1 MKNNSKLILLLTV
14 IGFLVLVASA
24 FYFGAPLFGWIVVVA
39 IFAIFLGSQWRDFKL
54 MKQIEKEREVLKAH
68 SNGLILD
75 KIEPGI
81 VGDRIAVVKRLAA
94 HKVPFSSQLVT
105 EILDVKATV
114 QVGRSMG
121 GVVVLLGLLG
131 TFFGLMLA
139 VSTAG
144 AAIDNSTTQNTLDSI
159 QSIFSSMKGIFGTS
173 LCGLFSALV
182 LNASHA
188 LVEKENSDFV
198 SDLDKFTLL
207 ELIPTFSVQEKSSDS
222 HVHEL
227 MAALAENM
235 QKNQEATLASISET
249 FISLQ
254 KESVQSI
261 TQVTQNQSKSLEEF
275 LSQMQKNWSSMEHF
289 ASDEIK
295 KSIQQM
301 ASTFAE
307 TISGQVNA
315 LKEQSNAFIQSLKEE
330 SLRSSQSFASSMEA
344 TQAKQLEGV
353 EHLRSIASR
362 VIEKTEVDA
371 SAFSSSIQKEFG
383 ALAEKIGV
391 EFSQLTESSSALAEV
406 QKRLVTDVESRT
418 TKELEAAD
426 VLANNISEAATL
438 MRVNQSEFAANLEV
452 LRRGLETVI
461 EKLSGDTAEHEDE
474 NNFMEQLQAS
484 LQAFHERASEVLME
498 NAVKTQEILLE
509 VLEQAQRVSAASNV
523 KSEG

>member
-14 IGFLVLVASA
+14 LGFTVLLASA

-39 IFAIFLGSQWRDFKL
+39 IFAIFLGSQWRDYKL
-54 MKQIEKEREVLKAH
+54 MQMIETERINLKVH
-68 SNGLILD
+68 SNGLLPD
-75 KIEPGI
+75 KVQPGI

-105 EILDVKATV
+105 EILDAKASV

-144 AAIDNSTTQNTLDSI
+144 SALDNSTTENTLITI

-188 LVEKENSDFV
+188 LVEKENTEFV

-207 ELIPTFSVQEKSSDS
+207 ELIPSFSIEEKSSDS

-235 QKNQEATLASISET
+235 KKNQEATLASISET
-249 FISLQ
+249 FVTLQ
-254 KESVQSI
+254 KESVESL
-261 TQVTQNQSKSLEEF
+261 TQVTQNQSKSLESF
-275 LSQMQKNWSSMEHF
+275 LTQAQTKWASMEHF

-295 KSIQQM
+295 KSIQEM
-301 ASTFAE
+301 SSTFAE
-307 TISGQVNA
+307 TVSSQVNA
-315 LKEQSNAFIQSLKEE
+315 LKEGASAFINAIKEE
-330 SLRSSQSFASSMEA
+330 STQFTQSLSTTAEA

-353 EHLRSIASR
+353 EHLRTLASR
-362 VIEKTEVDA
+362 VSEKAEAGSSEFA
-371 SAFSSSIQKEFG
+371 SAIQNEFNT
-383 ALAEKIGV
+383 LADKICV
-391 EFSQLTESSSALAEV
+391 QFKQLTESSTALVEA

>member
-24 FYFGAPLFGWIVVVA
+24 FYFGAPLFGWIIVVA

-54 MKQIEKEREVLKAH
+54 MKQIEIEREILKIH

-75 KIEPGI
+75 KTQPGM

-173 LCGLFSALV
+173 LCGLFAALV
-182 LNASHA
+182 LNATHS
-188 LVEKENSDFV
+188 LLEKENSDFV

-207 ELIPTFSVQEKSSDS
+207 ELLPAFNVQEKSSDS
-222 HVHEL
+222 HIHEL
-227 MAALAENM
+227 MASLAQDM
-235 QKNQEATLASISET
+235 KKNQEATLASISET
-249 FISLQ
+249 FVSLQ
-254 KESVQSI
+254 KESVQSL
-261 TQVTQNQSKSLEEF
+261 TEVTQNQSKSLESF
-275 LSQMQKNWSSMEHF
+275 LTQAQTKWASMEHF
-289 ASDEIK
+289 ASDEIG
-295 KSIQQM
+295 KSIQQL
-301 ASTFAE
+301 SNSFAE
-307 TISGQVNA
+307 TISGQA
-315 LKEQSNAFIQSLKEE
+315 TLLKEQSSAIIQSIKEESTQFIQSL
-330 SLRSSQSFASSMEA
+330 STTVEA

-353 EHLRSIASR
+353 EHLRTLATHVSEKAEAS
-362 VIEKTEVDA
+362 
-371 SAFSSSIQKEFG
+371 SSQFSSAIQNEFNT
-383 ALAEKIGV
+383 LADKICV
-391 EFSQLTESSSALAEV
+391 QFKQLTESSNALVEA

-474 NNFMEQLQAS
+474 NSFMEQLQAS

>member
-75 KIEPGI
+75 KKVPGI

-315 LKEQSNAFIQSLKEE
+315 LKEGASAFINAIKEE
-330 SLRSSQSFASSMEA
+330 STQFTQSLSTTAEA

-353 EHLRSIASR
+353 EHLRTLASR
-362 VIEKTEVDA
+362 VSEKAEAGSSEFA
-371 SAFSSSIQKEFG
+371 SAIQNEFNT
-383 ALAEKIGV
+383 LADKICV
-391 EFSQLTESSSALAEV
+391 QFKQLTESSNALVEV

-509 VLEQAQRVSAASNV
+509 VLEQAQRQSASSNA

>member
-1 MKNNSKLILLLTV
+1 MKHTSKLILLLTV
-14 IGFLVLVASA
+14 IGFIVLLASA
-24 FYFGAPLFGWIVVVA
+24 FYFGAPLFGWIIVFA
-39 IFAIFLGSQWRDFKL
+39 IFAIYLVSQWRDYKL
-54 MKQIEKEREVLKAH
+54 MQAIEAERNNLKVH
-68 SNGLILD
+68 SNGLVLD
-75 KIEPGI
+75 KVQPGM
-81 VGDRIAVVKRLAA
+81 VGERISVVKRLALR
-94 HKVPFSSQLVT
+94 KVPFSSQLVT
-105 EILDVKATV
+105 EILDAKASV

-144 AAIDNSTTQNTLDSI
+144 SALDNSTTENTLITI

-188 LVEKENSDFV
+188 LVEKENTEFV

-207 ELIPTFSVQEKSSDS
+207 ELIPSFSIEEKSSDS

-235 QKNQEATLASISET
+235 KKNQEATLASISET
-249 FISLQ
+249 FVTLQ
-254 KESVQSI
+254 KESVESL
-261 TQVTQNQSKSLEEF
+261 TQVTQNQSKSLESF
-275 LSQMQKNWSSMEHF
+275 LTQAQTKWASMEHF

-295 KSIQQM
+295 KSIQEM
-301 ASTFAE
+301 SSTFAE
-307 TISGQVNA
+307 TVSSQVNA
-315 LKEQSNAFIQSLKEE
+315 LKEGASAFINAIKEE
-330 SLRSSQSFASSMEA
+330 STQFTQSLSTTAEA

-353 EHLRSIASR
+353 EHLRTLASR
-362 VIEKTEVDA
+362 VSEKAEAGSSEFA
-371 SAFSSSIQKEFG
+371 SAIQNEFNIF
-383 ALAEKIGV
+383 ADKICV
-391 EFSQLTESSSALAEV
+391 QFKQLTESSTALVEA

-426 VLANNISEAATL
+426 VLANNISETATL